1 MKQRDKTILH
11 HMLIT
16 YLILKNPYELGLPSW
31 CLECVCRS
39 YLPEANAGY
48 RFDSIHLGIL
58 SDVNVQAHFHGTVL
72 AHHVVGLPNSFLAFM
87 FRSSKI
93 VVGGAGSD

>member
-11 HMLIT
+11 HMLISHV
-16 YLILKNPYELGLPSW
+16 ILKNPYELCLPSW

-48 RFDSIHLGIL
+48 RLDSIDLGIL

-93 VVGGAGSD
+93 VVGGVGRG